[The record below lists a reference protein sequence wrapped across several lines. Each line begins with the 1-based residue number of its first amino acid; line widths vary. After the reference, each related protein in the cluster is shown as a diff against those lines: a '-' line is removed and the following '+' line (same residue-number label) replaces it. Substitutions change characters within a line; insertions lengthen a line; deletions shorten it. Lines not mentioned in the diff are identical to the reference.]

1 MNKLYTMIG
10 IPGSGKSTIANQIP
24 NAVVISSDA
33 IRKEL
38 YGAEEI
44 QGNGKQVFDLV
55 YKRISEELA
64 KGNDVVF
71 DATNLTPKAR
81 KAVFRFPAEH
91 IAVFVNTSL
100 DDCLKRNAAR
110 ERKVPKEIIFKMN
123 DRLIYPR
130 RAEGF
135 KTIII
140 IIST

>member
-44 QGNGKQVFDLV
+44 QGSGKQVFDLV
-55 YKRISEELA
+55 YKRIGEELA

-71 DATNLTPKAR
+71 DATNLTPRTR
-81 KAVFRFPAEH
+81 KAVFRFPAER

-100 DDCLKRNAAR
+100 DECLKRNTAR
-110 ERKVPKEIIFKMN
+110 ERKVPEEV
-123 DRLIYPR
+123 IYRMHHSLVYPSK
-130 RAEGF
+130 AEGF
-135 KTIII
+135 SKIIKI
-140 IIST
+140 TT

>member
-1 MNKLYTMIG
+1 MNKLYTMVG

-55 YKRISEELA
+55 YKRIGEELT
-64 KGNDVVF
+64 KGHDVVF
-71 DATNLTPKAR
+71 DATNLTPRAR
-81 KAVFRFPAEH
+81 NAVFRFSAEH
-91 IAVFVNTSL
+91 IAVYVRTNL
-100 DDCLKRNAAR
+100 DTCLTRNAAR
-110 ERKVPKEIIFKMN
+110 LRTVPKEIIFKMN
-123 DRLIYPR
+123 GRLIPPSKL
-130 RAEGF
+130 EGF

-140 IIST
+140 IDS

>member
-1 MNKLYTMIG
+1 MNKLYTMVG

-24 NAVVISSDA
+24 NTVVISSDA

-55 YKRISEELA
+55 YKRIGEELA

-71 DATNLTPKAR
+71 DATNLTPWAR
-81 KAVFRFPAEH
+81 NAVFRFTAEH
-91 IAVFVNTSL
+91 IAIFANTSL

-110 ERKVPKEIIFKMN
+110 ERKVPEEV
-123 DRLIYPR
+123 IYRMYHNLTCPNKS
-130 RAEGF
+130 EGF
-135 KTIII
+135 SKIITI
-140 IIST
+140 TT

>member
-1 MNKLYTMIG
+1 MNKLYTMVG

-55 YKRISEELA
+55 YKRIGEELA

-71 DATNLTPKAR
+71 DATNLTPWAR
-81 KAVFRFPAEH
+81 KAVFRFPAER
-91 IAVFVNTSL
+91 IAVFVNTPL
-100 DDCLKRNAAR
+100 DVCLERNAAR
-110 ERKVPKEIIFKMN
+110 ERKVPEEVIYRMYDN
-123 DRLIYPR
+123 LIYPSKT
-130 RAEGF
+130 EGF
-135 KTIII
+135 KTIIT
-140 IIST
+140 IST

>member
-1 MNKLYTMIG
+1 MSKLYTMIG

-24 NAVVISSDA
+24 NAVVISSDT

-55 YKRISEELA
+55 YKRIGEELT

-71 DATNLTPKAR
+71 DATNLTPWTR
-81 KAVFRFPAEH
+81 SAVFRFTAEH

-100 DDCLKRNAAR
+100 DDCLERNAAR
-110 ERKVPKEIIFKMN
+110 ERKVPEEV
-123 DRLIYPR
+123 IYRMYHSLTCPSKT
-130 RAEGF
+130 EGF
-135 KTIII
+135 KTIIT
-140 IIST
+140 IST

>member
-1 MNKLYTMIG
+1 MNKLYTMVG

-55 YKRISEELA
+55 YKRIGEELA
-64 KGNDVVF
+64 KRNDVVF

-81 KAVFRFPAEH
+81 KAVFRFSAEH
-91 IAVFVNTSL
+91 IAVYVRTNL
-100 DDCLKRNAAR
+100 DTCLTRNSAR
-110 ERKVPKEIIFKMN
+110 FRTVPKEIIFKMN
-123 DRLIYPR
+123 GRLVPPSKL
-130 RAEGF
+130 EGF

-140 IIST
+140 IDS

>member
-24 NAVVISSDA
+24 NAVIISSDA

-55 YKRISEELA
+55 YKRISEELT
-64 KGNDVVF
+64 KGHDVVF

-81 KAVFRFPAEH
+81 KAVFRFTAEH
-91 IAVFVNTSL
+91 IAVFVCTGL

-110 ERKVPKEIIFKMN
+110 ERKVSEEVIYRMYN
-123 DRLIYPR
+123 NLIYPR

-135 KTIII
+135 KTIIT
-140 IIST
+140 IST

>member
-24 NAVVISSDA
+24 NTVVISSDA

-55 YKRISEELA
+55 YKRIGEELA

-71 DATNLTPKAR
+71 DATNLTPRAR
-81 KAVFRFPAEH
+81 KAVFRFSAEH
-91 IAVFVNTSL
+91 IAIYVRTNLGT
-100 DDCLKRNAAR
+100 CLTRNAAR
-110 ERKVPKEIIFKMN
+110 FRTVPKEIIFKMN
-123 DRLIYPR
+123 GRLIPPSKL
-130 RAEGF
+130 EGF

-140 IIST
+140 IDS

>member
-1 MNKLYTMIG
+1 MNKLYTMVG

-24 NAVVISSDA
+24 NTVVISSDA

-55 YKRISEELA
+55 YKRIGEELA

-71 DATNLTPKAR
+71 DATNLTPRAR
-81 KAVFRFPAEH
+81 KAVFRFSAEH
-91 IAVFVNTSL
+91 IAVYVRTNLNT
-100 DDCLKRNAAR
+100 CLARNSAR
-110 ERKVPKEIIFKMN
+110 FRTVPKEIIFKMN
-123 DRLIYPR
+123 GRLIPPSKL
-130 RAEGF
+130 EGF

-140 IIST
+140 IDS

>member
-1 MNKLYTMIG
+1 MVG

-44 QGNGKQVFDLV
+44 QGEGKQVFTLV
-55 YKRISEELA
+55 YKRIGEELA
-64 KGNDVVF
+64 KGHDVVF

-81 KAVFRFPAEH
+81 SAVFRFSAEH
-91 IAVFVNTSL
+91 IAIFVSTSL

-110 ERKVPKEIIFKMN
+110 KRKVPEEVIYRMYN
-123 DRLIYPR
+123 NLIYPR

-135 KTIII
+135 KTIIT
-140 IIST
+140 IST

>member
-1 MNKLYTMIG
+1 MNKLYTMVG

-24 NAVVISSDA
+24 NTVVISSDA

-55 YKRISEELA
+55 YKRIGEKLA

-71 DATNLTPKAR
+71 DATNLTPWTR
-81 KAVFRFPAEH
+81 SAVFRFTAEH

-100 DDCLKRNAAR
+100 DDCLERNAAR
-110 ERKVPKEIIFKMN
+110 ERKVPEEV
-123 DRLIYPR
+123 IYRMYHSLTCPNKT
-130 RAEGF
+130 EGF
-135 KTIII
+135 KTIITI
-140 IIST
+140 TT

>member
-1 MNKLYTMIG
+1 MSKLYTMIG

-24 NAVVISSDA
+24 NAVIISSDA

-55 YKRISEELA
+55 YKRIGEELA

-71 DATNLTPKAR
+71 DATNLTPWAR
-81 KAVFRFPAEH
+81 KAVFRFSAEH

-100 DDCLKRNAAR
+100 DDCLERNAAR
-110 ERKVPKEIIFKMN
+110 ERKVPEEV
-123 DRLIYPR
+123 IYRMYYSLTCPSKT
-130 RAEGF
+130 EGF
-135 KTIII
+135 KTIIT
-140 IIST
+140 IST

>member
-1 MNKLYTMIG
+1 MNKLYTMVG

-55 YKRISEELA
+55 YKRIREELA

-71 DATNLTPKAR
+71 DATNLTPWAR
-81 KAVFRFPAEH
+81 NAVFRFSAER
-91 IAVFVNTSL
+91 IAVFVNTPL
-100 DDCLKRNAAR
+100 DECLKRNAAR
-110 ERKVPKEIIFKMN
+110 ERKVPEEVIYRMYDN
-123 DRLIYPR
+123 LIYPSK
-130 RAEGF
+130 AEGF
-135 KTIII
+135 KTIITI
-140 IIST
+140 TT

>member
-1 MNKLYTMIG
+1 MNKLYTMVG

-44 QGNGKQVFDLV
+44 QGNGKQVFDLA
-55 YKRISEELA
+55 YKRIGEELA

-81 KAVFRFPAEH
+81 KAVFRFSAEH
-91 IAVFVNTSL
+91 IAVYVATGL
-100 DDCLKRNAAR
+100 DECLKRNAAR
-110 ERKVPKEIIFKMN
+110 ERKVPENVIYRMRDNF
-123 DRLIYPR
+123 IYPR
-130 RAEGF
+130 KTEGF
-135 KTIII
+135 KTIIV
-140 IIST
+140 IST

>member
-10 IPGSGKSTIANQIP
+10 LPGSGKSTIANQIP

-55 YKRISEELA
+55 YKRIGEELA
-64 KGNDVVF
+64 KGHDVVF
-71 DATNLTPKAR
+71 DATNTTPRAR
-81 KAVFRFPAEH
+81 KAVFRFSAEH
-91 IAVFVNTSL
+91 IAVYVRTNL
-100 DDCLKRNAAR
+100 DACLTRNAAR
-110 ERKVPKEIIFKMN
+110 LRTVPKEIIFKMN
-123 DRLIYPR
+123 GRLVPPSKL
-130 RAEGF
+130 EGF

-140 IIST
+140 IDS

>member
-1 MNKLYTMIG
+1 MNKLYTMVG

-24 NAVVISSDA
+24 NAVIISSDA

-55 YKRISEELA
+55 YKRIGEELT

-71 DATNLTPKAR
+71 DATNLTPWTR
-81 KAVFRFPAEH
+81 KAVFRFSAEH

-100 DDCLKRNAAR
+100 DDCLTRNAAR
-110 ERKVPKEIIFKMN
+110 SRVVPKEVIFKMN
-123 DRLIYPR
+123 GRLIPPSKL
-130 RAEGF
+130 EGF

-140 IIST
+140 IDS

>member
-1 MNKLYTMIG
+1 MNKLYTMVG
-10 IPGSGKSTIANQIP
+10 ISGSGKSTIANQIP
-24 NAVVISSDA
+24 NAIVISSDA

-55 YKRISEELA
+55 YKRIGEELA

-81 KAVFRFPAEH
+81 NAVFRFTAEH

-110 ERKVPKEIIFKMN
+110 KRKVPEEVIYRMYNNLIF
-123 DRLIYPR
+123 PR

-135 KTIII
+135 KMIIT
-140 IIST
+140 IST

>member
-1 MNKLYTMIG
+1 MNKLYTMVG

-24 NAVVISSDA
+24 NAIIISSDA

-55 YKRISEELA
+55 YKRIGEELT
-64 KGNDVVF
+64 KGHDVVF

-81 KAVFRFPAEH
+81 KAVFRFTAEH

-100 DDCLKRNAAR
+100 DECLKRNAAR
-110 ERKVPKEIIFKMN
+110 ERKVPEEV
-123 DRLIYPR
+123 IYRMYHNLTCPNKS
-130 RAEGF
+130 EGF
-135 KTIII
+135 KTIITI
-140 IIST
+140 TT